1 MTSATCTLAADGSTS
16 IGLDRLP
23 LGLVCVCMLLIGPND
38 QHFGILITSL
48 GQSQLSSVMPSV
60 TFAMLDLAIP
70 KGHPTVIG
78 MDKKRSWMTC
88 CQEECW
94 IVSL

>member
-1 MTSATCTLAADGSTS
+1 
-16 IGLDRLP
+16 
-23 LGLVCVCMLLIGPND
+23 MLLIGPND

-48 GQSQLSSVMPSV
+48 GQAQLSSVMPSV

>member
-1 MTSATCTLAADGSTS
+1 
-16 IGLDRLP
+16 
-23 LGLVCVCMLLIGPND
+23 MLLIGPND

-48 GQSQLSSVMPSV
+48 GQAQLSSVMPSV

-78 MDKKRSWMTC
+78 MDKKKG
-88 CQEECW
+88 
-94 IVSL
+94 LG

>member
-1 MTSATCTLAADGSTS
+1 
-16 IGLDRLP
+16 
-23 LGLVCVCMLLIGPND
+23 MLMIGPND

-48 GQSQLSSVMPSV
+48 GQAQLSSVMPSV

-88 CQEECW
+88 CQECW

>member
-1 MTSATCTLAADGSTS
+1 
-16 IGLDRLP
+16 
-23 LGLVCVCMLLIGPND
+23 MLLIGPND

-48 GQSQLSSVMPSV
+48 GQAQLSSVMPSV

-78 MDKKRSWMTC
+78 MDKKRSWVTC